1 MILSRFVALS
11 VSLTQKVSPF
21 QPGQKTWKTIAGS
34 VAQRWVVHDGW
45 IKASYRQFEQ
55 RKRRALSE
63 GAQPHESQEEEG
75 PSFVDEAPYGSKKP
89 SRIFR

>member
-1 MILSRFVALS
+1 MLS
-11 VSLTQKVSPF
+11 VSLIQKVSPF

-63 GAQPHESQEEEG
+63 GAQPHESQEEEEEG

>member
-1 MILSRFVALS
+1 M
-11 VSLTQKVSPF
+11 
-21 QPGQKTWKTIAGS
+21 
-34 VAQRWVVHDGW
+34 VHDGW

-63 GAQPHESQEEEG
+63 GAQPHESQEEEEEG